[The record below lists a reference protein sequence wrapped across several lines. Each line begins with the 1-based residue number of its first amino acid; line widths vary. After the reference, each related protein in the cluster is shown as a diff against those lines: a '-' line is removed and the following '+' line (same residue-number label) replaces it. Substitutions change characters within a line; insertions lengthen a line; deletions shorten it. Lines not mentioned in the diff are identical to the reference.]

1 MKGRGLALGLHK
13 RAGPEEADFVEHHM
27 LVKGLVLGLH
37 KRAGPEGADFVEH
50 RMSVKGLVEGLEA
63 RHKSFALVLRAGLG
77 AGPEANV

>member
-1 MKGRGLALGLHK
+1 MGPHMKGRGLVLGLHK

-27 LVKGLVLGLH
+27 LV
-37 KRAGPEGADFVEH
+37 E
-50 RMSVKGLVEGLEA
+50 GLVEDLEA